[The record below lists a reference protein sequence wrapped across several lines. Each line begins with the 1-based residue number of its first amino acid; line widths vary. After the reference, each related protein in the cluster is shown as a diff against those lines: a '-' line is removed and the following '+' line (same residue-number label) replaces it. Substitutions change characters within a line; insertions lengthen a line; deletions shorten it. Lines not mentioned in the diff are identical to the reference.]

1 MREPRIR
8 GYSLS
13 KTPLNP
19 PCISPQA
26 KLTCEQ
32 NDSFGWHLQF
42 LTIIGITI
50 CTACF
55 TFGLIADITNNTTC
69 FTIKNYISLVAAPI
83 EIVISILYWG
93 LRAIDTGLVVPPDF
107 PLPPFLY
114 DLTFHFFPA
123 LVTAIDTILL
133 SPPWPSSPMNPN
145 APLITLVLSTSVVFL
160 YWFWIEVCYS
170 YNGFYP
176 YPLFALLTTYQRIGL
191 FAVSGATMWVVG
203 GALRALYAW
212 VNGYETVEELEKV
225 KRAKNMAV
233 RGKWE

>member
-1 MREPRIR
+1 
-8 GYSLS
+8 
-13 KTPLNP
+13 
-19 PCISPQA
+19 
-26 KLTCEQ
+26 
-32 NDSFGWHLQF
+32 
-42 LTIIGITI
+42 
-50 CTACF
+50 
-55 TFGLIADITNNTTC
+55 
-69 FTIKNYISLVAAPI
+69 
-83 EIVISILYWG
+83 
-93 LRAIDTGLVVPPDF
+93 
-107 PLPPFLY
+107 
-114 DLTFHFFPA
+114 
-123 LVTAIDTILL
+123 
-133 SPPWPSSPMNPN
+133 MNPN